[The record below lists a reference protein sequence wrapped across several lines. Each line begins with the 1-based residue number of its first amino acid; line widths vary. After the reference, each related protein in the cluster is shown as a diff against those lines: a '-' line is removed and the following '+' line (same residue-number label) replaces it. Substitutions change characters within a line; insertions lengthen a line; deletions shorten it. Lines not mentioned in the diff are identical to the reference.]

1 MQYYGKIE
9 KSKIARRG
17 HSTTDALLFMLQAIY
32 EAVACAF
39 LGARVFFVEFSK
51 GFDLID
57 YKILMTKLR
66 ITGSSCAHKLDCCV
80 PNRHTADCKNRCNII
95 GLEIPQERCASE
107 N

>member
-32 EAVACAF
+32 EAVACAV
-39 LGARVFFVEFSK
+39 LGVRVFFVEFSK

-66 ITGSSCAHKLDCCV
+66 ITGYNKFLLTS
-80 PNRHTADCKNRCNII
+80 RIRII
-95 GLEIPQERCASE
+95 ILCSWH
-107 N
+107 

>member
-32 EAVACAF
+32 EAVACAV

-66 ITGSSCAHKLDCCV
+66 NTGSSCVH
-80 PNRHTADCKNRCNII
+80 
-95 GLEIPQERCASE
+95 
-107 N
+107 